1 MGDISRVALFGKLDP
16 LAFKAMESAAA
27 FCKLRGNPYVEL
39 AHWIHQIL
47 QSPAS
52 DLHLIVRAFDLDA
65 AALARDL
72 TASLDRLPRGAT
84 AITDL
89 SGHLEDATE
98 RAWVW
103 TTLKFGASQVRTA
116 HLLVAMLKTRD
127 LRNALLRAVARVRQ
141 GEGRCARGGFAAN
154 RERFAGE
161 RGGDC
166 GFRGRPGDRA
176 DGRVGQRLHSR
187 PDGRPGHASALHGR
201 PHRAGHAEARSIRSL
216 DGTRKSASSSTF

>member
-1 MGDISRVALFGKLDP
+1 MSNISRVALFSKLDP

-47 QSPAS
+47 QAPAS

-65 AALARDL
+65 TVLARDL
-72 TASLDRLPRGAT
+72 IASLDRLPRGAT

-89 SGHLEDATE
+89 SAHLEDATE

-103 TTLKFGASQVRTA
+103 TTLKFGASRVRTA

-127 LRNALLRAVARVRQ
+127 LRNARALLTDLGALRA
-141 GEGRCARGGFAAN
+141 G
-154 RERFAGE
+154 
-161 RGGDC
+161 
-166 GFRGRPGDRA
+166 
-176 DGRVGQRLHSR
+176 
-187 PDGRPGHASALHGR
+187 
-201 PHRAGHAEARSIRSL
+201 
-216 DGTRKSASSSTF
+216 

>member
-52 DLHLIVRAFDLDA
+52 DLHLIVRAFDLDST
-65 AALARDL
+65 ALARDL
-72 TASLDRLPRGAT
+72 MASLDRLPRGAT
-84 AITDL
+84 AISDL

-103 TTLKFGASQVRTA
+103 ATLKFGASHVRTA

-127 LRNALLRAVARVRQ
+127 LRNALLALSREFEKVKVDVLVEDFARIVSGSPESVAESAPAAQGAASAPGDDLIAGKPGGCFRVHQLRV
-141 GEGRCARGGFAAN
+141 F
-154 RERFAGE
+154 RFC
-161 RGGDC
+161 R
-166 GFRGRPGDRA
+166 RRLRPG
-176 DGRVGQRLHSR
+176 
-187 PDGRPGHASALHGR
+187 
-201 PHRAGHAEARSIRSL
+201 RS
-216 DGTRKSASSSTF
+216 